1 MKHIRAIRGIG
12 VLSILVITAC
22 KSTSPDYYARYSD
35 DIQARLLAAD
45 SVFYSKQFRQA
56 EKAYREI
63 LEQEPKCV
71 DARVGLGRSLR
82 YSGKLEEAA
91 AEFKKAYEA
100 DKSSARTNLYYGK
113 SLVPW
118 WGMAPKDEVEG
129 ELVKAGIKHMER
141 ALRKDP
147 WLIDA
152 HLFLWTTYIYTG
164 EPDKAAEQMKA
175 LIDKEFFP
183 KPILDFGYNLL
194 VGADRNAV
202 IFTNGDMDTYPLLA
216 LQYSEGFRSDVRVV
230 NVNLLNLIWYV
241 KHVRD
246 ELGVPISYS
255 DEVLKTMEP
264 RIVEGEL
271 VLIADVLI
279 DDILTNAEVP
289 VYFAMLPESRIN
301 QHTDN
306 ASREG
311 LLVKA
316 EREPVE
322 KAFNREKAVENVEK
336 LYRIDL
342 PEEKIVWS
350 SNTSPLTREPEGL
363 FVNYG
368 VICEAIADDYI
379 DEGEEDKAIPYLR
392 KAADIF
398 KRYEEPAK
406 LAIVVDTWLKAKPD
420 DPEALELKK
429 SLE

>member
-1 MKHIRAIRGIG
+1 MKHIRAIRGVG
-12 VLSILVITAC
+12 LLLILLITGC
-22 KSTSPDYYARYSD
+22 KSTSPDYYDRYSD

-45 SVFYSKQFRQA
+45 SVFYSKQFREA
-56 EKAYREI
+56 EKAYRGI

-91 AEFKKAYEA
+91 TEFKKAYEA

-118 WGMAPKDEVEG
+118 WGMAPKDEPQD
-129 ELVKAGIKHMER
+129 ELAARAIKHMEK
-141 ALRKDP
+141 ALKKDP
-147 WLIDA
+147 SLINA
-152 HLFLWTTYIYTG
+152 HLSLWTTYIYTG
-164 EPDKAAEQMKA
+164 EPDKAAEQMKT
-175 LIDKEFFP
+175 LIDKDFFP
-183 KPILDFGYNLL
+183 KPVADFGYNLL
-194 VGADRNAV
+194 VGADQNAI

-216 LQYSEGFRSDVRVV
+216 LQSSEGFRSDVRVV
-230 NVNLLNLIWYV
+230 NVNLLNLIWYA
-241 KHVRD
+241 KYVRD
-246 ELGVPISYS
+246 GLGVPISYS
-255 DEVLKTMEP
+255 DEVLKAMEP
-264 RIVEGEL
+264 KIIEGEL
-271 VLIADVLI
+271 VLVADVLI

-322 KAFNREKAVENVEK
+322 MTFKRDKAIENVEK
-336 LYRIDL
+336 LYQIDL

-350 SNTSPLTREPEGL
+350 SNTSPLTRKPEGL

-368 VICEAIADDYI
+368 VIYQAIAADYT
-379 DEGEEDKAIPYLR
+379 DEDETDKAIPYLR
-392 KAADIF
+392 KAADLF
-398 KRYEEPAK
+398 KRYEEPVK